1 MSHPKE
7 AEQIE
12 AALDVLDLPRL
23 ITRDDIKKRY
33 RQLARE
39 YHPDRRGGTD
49 QNGADEMMERI
60 NAAYTLLM
68 EYVDTFRYRF
78 DATEIAQHYP
88 EGNHAQKFR
97 F

>member
-1 MSHPKE
+1 MSLAIE
-7 AEQIE
+7 TEQIE
-12 AALDVLDLPRL
+12 AALDVLDLPQL

-33 RQLARE
+33 RQLAHE
-39 YHPDRRGGTD
+39 HHPDRSGGS
-49 QNGADEMMERI
+49 ERMEQI

-68 EYVDTFRYRF
+68 EYIDTFRYRF

-88 EGNHAQKFR
+88 EGSHAQKFT

>member
-1 MSHPKE
+1 MSHLAE
-7 AEQIE
+7 AERIE
-12 AALDVLDLPRL
+12 AALELLDLPRL

-39 YHPDRRGGTD
+39 YHPDRSGSEE
-49 QNGADEMMERI
+49 AMERI
-60 NAAYTLLM
+60 NAAYRLLM
-68 EYVDTFRYRF
+68 EYIDTFRYRF
-78 DATEIAQHYP
+78 DAAEIAQHYP

>member
-1 MSHPKE
+1 MSHPE
-7 AEQIE
+7 VAEQIE
-12 AALDVLDLPRL
+12 SALDVLDLPRL

-39 YHPDRRGGTD
+39 HHPDR
-49 QNGADEMMERI
+49 NGLDHGSADEAMTRL

-88 EGNHAQKFR
+88 EGNHAQKFP

>member
-1 MSHPKE
+1 VNNTGMSDEIESALE
-7 AEQIE
+7 AM
-12 AALDVLDLPRL
+12 DLPTL

-39 YHPDRRGGTD
+39 HHPDRTGSD
-49 QNGADEMMERI
+49 AEMEAI
-60 NAAYTLLM
+60 NAAYALLM
-68 EYVDTFRYRF
+68 EYVNTFRYRF

-88 EGNHAQKFR
+88 EGNHAQKFK

>member
-1 MSHPKE
+1 MSLSIE
-7 AEQIE
+7 TEQIE
-12 AALDVLDLPRL
+12 AALDVLDLPQL

-33 RQLARE
+33 RRLARE
-39 YHPDRRGGTD
+39 HHPDRS
-49 QNGADEMMERI
+49 GADEAMERI

>member
-1 MSHPKE
+1 MSLPEE
-7 AEQIE
+7 AEPIE
-12 AALDVLDLPRL
+12 AALDVLDLPQL

-39 YHPDRRGGTD
+39 HHPDRS
-49 QNGADEMMERI
+49 GADRNGVDETMERI
-60 NAAYTLLM
+60 NAAYALLM

>member
-1 MSHPKE
+1 VSYPE
-7 AEQIE
+7 ETEQIE

-23 ITRDDIKKRY
+23 ITRGDIKKRY

-39 YHPDRRGGTD
+39 HQPDRHG
-49 QNGADEMMERI
+49 GADRSDADETMERI